1 MLLGKSN
8 YRFSNLCPLVL
19 FGKPYVKTFSENAV
33 PSECNGIGLFWR
45 EKERK
50 AGFLSCENTVFSKK
64 VVLFFFQNYLLPD
77 F

>member
-1 MLLGKSN
+1 MLLGKHN
-8 YRFSNLCPLVL
+8 YNFSYLCPLVL
-19 FGKPYVKTFSENAV
+19 IGKTYVKTFSENAV

-45 EKERK
+45 EKVRR
-50 AGFLSCENTVFSKK
+50 AGFQSGENIVFSKK